1 MIRDAPDA
9 ATPRSAACRSRIL
22 RIRVANSFLFK
33 KVQAIPLSVVE
44 ADKPRFAGWHR
55 NCGVTFSIFARMVSR
70 TGQAPAAGK
79 ASPTDRTPHR
89 KVQG

>member
-9 ATPRSAACRSRIL
+9 ATPRSTARRSRIL

-44 ADKPRFAGWHR
+44 AD
-55 NCGVTFSIFARMVSR
+55 
-70 TGQAPAAGK
+70 
-79 ASPTDRTPHR
+79 
-89 KVQG
+89 